1 MRIRK
6 RMAANRIRRSRL
18 RRKFIQKQDLTY
30 RLSKMIDQELQ
41 ELDKS
46 KLDRNWDDDV
56 LVNLREKYKV

>member
-1 MRIRK
+1 
-6 RMAANRIRRSRL
+6 MAANRIRRSRL